1 MKLNLAWLIRKCK
14 NGPKLQMTEEI
25 KPSVA
30 KPSDHEIFL
39 QGVAEFERVSVK
51 QRRVTIVEIA
61 MVLAALI
68 APFLLARMFAINQ
81 VAKDLVL
88 DGCLI
93 LLLICLGCDLVRQ
106 RQTKAVLASQM
117 KISARQHRRA
127 DKLYGLSIL
136 DPLTALHN
144 RRFGEQRL
152 QEEIERAEKER
163 EPLAV
168 VLFDLD
174 YFKDIND
181 KFGHAAGDLA
191 LKEFSR
197 RLQRAIRACDVPV
210 RMGGDEFLVLLPDCP
225 RTKVDA
231 ILSRVGVPEIELN
244 GQRIAIGYSTG
255 RAHYQFTDTREILLG
270 RADESLYL
278 EKVQRHRDSTRQ
290 RNSLQSAAGQE
301 AAAAENCEG
310 DSDFTTEAQAPQ
322 RHGWNTRE
330 TLQKNS
336 KKPTA

>member
-1 MKLNLAWLIRKCK
+1 
-14 NGPKLQMTEEI
+14 MTDEI
-25 KPSVA
+25 KPNA
-30 KPSDHEIFL
+30 PKPSDHEIFR
-39 QGVAEFERVSVK
+39 QGSAEFERVSVK
-51 QRRVTIVEIA
+51 QWRATTVEIA
-61 MVLAALI
+61 IVLAALI
-68 APFLLARMFAINQ
+68 AHFLFARMFANNYE
-81 VAKDLVL
+81 AKDLVL

-93 LLLICLGCDLVRQ
+93 LILISRSCDLVRQ
-106 RQTKAVLASQM
+106 RQIKAVLASQM

-152 QEEIERAEKER
+152 SEEIARSEKER
-163 EPLAV
+163 EPLAI

-210 RMGGDEFLVLLPDCP
+210 RLGGDEFLVLLPDCP

-231 ILSRVGVPEIELN
+231 ILSRIGVPEIESN

-255 RAHYQFTDTREILLG
+255 RAHHQFTDTSETLLG

-278 EKVQRHRDSTRQ
+278 EKVRRHRASTRL
-290 RNSLQSAAGQE
+290 RNSLQSDDEAGD
-301 AAAAENCEG
+301 ANTL
-310 DSDFTTEAQAPQ
+310 DSHALISNDLDNG
-322 RHGWNTRE
+322 R
-330 TLQKNS
+330 S
-336 KKPTA
+336 

>member
-1 MKLNLAWLIRKCK
+1 
-14 NGPKLQMTEEI
+14 MTDEI
-25 KPSVA
+25 KPNA
-30 KPSDHEIFL
+30 PKPSDHEIFL
-39 QGVAEFERVSVK
+39 QGIAEFERVSVK
-51 QRRVTIVEIA
+51 QRRATTVEIA

-68 APFLLARMFAINQ
+68 APFSLAPMFANNH
-81 VAKDLVL
+81 VAKDIVL

-93 LLLICLGCDLVRQ
+93 LILISLSCDVVRQ
-106 RQTKAVLASQM
+106 RQTKVVLASQM

-152 QEEIERAEKER
+152 QEEIDRAEKER

-210 RMGGDEFLVLLPDCP
+210 RMGGDEFLVLLPDCH

-231 ILSRVGVPEIELN
+231 ILSRIGMPEIEVN

-278 EKVQRHRDSTRQ
+278 EKVRRHRASTRLP
-290 RNSLQSAAGQE
+290 NSLQSASGQE
-301 AAAAENCEG
+301 TAPAENVEG
-310 DSDFTTEAQAPQ
+310 DSDFTTDSQA
-322 RHGWNTRE
+322 
-330 TLQKNS
+330 L
-336 KKPTA
+336 